1 MTNIEY
7 NENKTR
13 ATFNG
18 RLYYLRESQ
27 GYYYSPRKDRSGLD
41 MLHRMVFIHYNGE
54 IPQGYCIHHKD
65 GNKGNNDI
73 SNLECVKRSE
83 HSHYHGVNAPEEL
96 AEFRKRNLEENARPA
111 ANIWHGS
118 AEGREWHKQHY
129 EQMKDKLYEEVECVC
144 VVCGKTFTAHQKTG
158 SKCCSKACR
167 AKERRMSGI
176 DNETR
181 ICENCGKEFVTSR
194 FSKARFCSKQCS
206 ADTRKKVETRVC
218 LYCGKEFTVKPSQKK
233 VCCSRKCASNYF
245 AKPMTEEQKQKL
257 SIAKTGKK
265 LSEGT
270 KKKISETKKQ
280 RAKEN
285 RINEAQNI

>member
-206 ADTRKKVETRVC
+206 ADTRKKTETRVC
-218 LYCGKEFTVKPSQKK
+218 LYCGKEFTVKPAMKK

-245 AKPMTEEQKQKL
+245 AKPITEEQKQKISL
-257 SIAKTGKK
+257 ANKGRKHT
-265 LSEGT
+265 EET
-270 KKKISETKKQ
+270 KKKISEAAKK
-280 RAKEN
+280 RNKTD
-285 RINEAQNI
+285 

>member
-13 ATFNG
+13 AIFNG

-54 IPQGYCIHHKD
+54 IPKGYCIHHKD

-218 LYCGKEFTVKPSQKK
+218 LYCGQEFTAKPSQKK

-245 AKPMTEEQKQKL
+245 AKPITEEQKQKISL
-257 SIAKTGKK
+257 ANKGRKHT
-265 LSEGT
+265 EET
-270 KKKISETKKQ
+270 KKKISEA
-280 RAKEN
+280 AKN
-285 RINEAQNI
+285 RNKTD

>member
-13 ATFNG
+13 AIFNG

-54 IPQGYCIHHKD
+54 IPKGYCIHHKD

-73 SNLECVKRSE
+73 SNLECVRRSE

-206 ADTRKKVETRVC
+206 ADTRKKSETRIC
-218 LYCGKEFTVKPSQKK
+218 LYCGKEFTVKPAMKK

-257 SIAKTGKK
+257 SVAHKGKK
-265 LSEGT
+265 HTEET
-270 KKKISETKKQ
+270 KKKISEAAKK
-280 RAKEN
+280 RNKTD
-285 RINEAQNI
+285 

>member
-96 AEFRKRNLEENARPA
+96 A
-111 ANIWHGS
+111 
-118 AEGREWHKQHY
+118 
-129 EQMKDKLYEEVECVC
+129 
-144 VVCGKTFTAHQKTG
+144 
-158 SKCCSKACR
+158 
-167 AKERRMSGI
+167 
-176 DNETR
+176 
-181 ICENCGKEFVTSR
+181 
-194 FSKARFCSKQCS
+194 
-206 ADTRKKVETRVC
+206 
-218 LYCGKEFTVKPSQKK
+218 
-233 VCCSRKCASNYF
+233 
-245 AKPMTEEQKQKL
+245 
-257 SIAKTGKK
+257 
-265 LSEGT
+265 
-270 KKKISETKKQ
+270 
-280 RAKEN
+280 
-285 RINEAQNI
+285 

>member
-41 MLHRMVFIHYNGE
+41 MLHRMVYIHYNGE
-54 IPQGYCIHHKD
+54 IPKGYCIHHKD

-73 SNLECVKRSE
+73 SNLECVRRSE

-118 AEGREWHKQHY
+118 EEGRKWHKQHY

-206 ADTRKKVETRVC
+206 ADTRKKVETRIC
-218 LYCGKEFTVKPSQKK
+218 LYCGKEFTVKPAMKK

-257 SIAKTGKK
+257 SVAHKGKK
-265 LSEGT
+265 HTEET
-270 KKKISETKKQ
+270 KKKISEAAKK
-280 RAKEN
+280 RNKTD
-285 RINEAQNI
+285 

>member
-27 GYYYSPRKDRSGLD
+27 GYYYSPRKDKSGLD
-41 MLHRMVFIHYNGE
+41 MLHRMVYIHYNGE
-54 IPQGYCIHHKD
+54 IPKGYCIHHKD

-167 AKERRMSGI
+167 AKERRMSGL
-176 DNETR
+176 DNEIR
-181 ICENCGKEFVTSR
+181 ICENCGKEFITSR

-206 ADTRKKVETRVC
+206 ADTRKKTETRIC
-218 LYCGKEFTVKPSQKK
+218 LYCGKEFTVKPAMKK
-233 VCCSRKCASNYF
+233 VCCSRNCAANYF
-245 AKPMTEEQKQKL
+245 AKPMSEEQKQKL

-265 LSEGT
+265 HTEET
-270 KKKISETKKQ
+270 KKKISEAAKK
-280 RAKEN
+280 RNKTD
-285 RINEAQNI
+285 

>member
-13 ATFNG
+13 AIFNG

-54 IPQGYCIHHKD
+54 IPKGYCIHHKD

-73 SNLECVKRSE
+73 SNLECVRRSE
-83 HSHYHGVNAPEEL
+83 HSHYHGVNASEEL

-206 ADTRKKVETRVC
+206 ADTRKKTETRIC

-245 AKPMTEEQKQKL
+245 AKPMTEEQRQKL

-265 LSEGT
+265 LSEET
-270 KKKISETKKQ
+270 KKNISETKKQ
-280 RAKEN
+280 RAKEKAMG
-285 RINEAQNI
+285 EV

>member
-13 ATFNG
+13 AIFNG

-54 IPQGYCIHHKD
+54 IPKGYCIHHKD

-73 SNLECVKRSE
+73 SNLECVRRSE

-206 ADTRKKVETRVC
+206 ADTRKKSETRVC

-245 AKPMTEEQKQKL
+245 AKPMTEEQKQKISL
-257 SIAKTGKK
+257 ANKGRKHT
-265 LSEGT
+265 EET
-270 KKKISETKKQ
+270 KKKISEAAKK
-280 RAKEN
+280 RNKTD
-285 RINEAQNI
+285 

>member
-7 NENKTR
+7 NETKTR
-13 ATFNG
+13 AIFNG

-54 IPQGYCIHHKD
+54 IPKGYCIHHKD
-65 GNKGNNDI
+65 GNKANNDI
-73 SNLECVKRSE
+73 SNLECVRRSE

-96 AEFRKRNLEENARPA
+96 AEFRKRNLEKNARPA

-218 LYCGKEFTVKPSQKK
+218 LYCGKEFTVKPAMKK

-257 SIAKTGKK
+257 SIAHKGRKHT
-265 LSEGT
+265 EET
-270 KKKISETKKQ
+270 KKKISEAAKK
-280 RAKEN
+280 RNKTN
-285 RINEAQNI
+285 

>member
-41 MLHRMVFIHYNGE
+41 MLHRMVYIHYNGE
-54 IPQGYCIHHKD
+54 IPKGYCIHHKD

-73 SNLECVKRSE
+73 SNLECVRRSE

-265 LSEGT
+265 LSEET

-280 RAKEN
+280 RAKEK

>member
-27 GYYYSPRKDRSGLD
+27 GYYYSPRKDGSGLD

-54 IPQGYCIHHKD
+54 IPKGYCIHHKD

-218 LYCGKEFTVKPSQKK
+218 LYCGKEFTVKPAMKK

-245 AKPMTEEQKQKL
+245 AKPMTEEQKQKISL
-257 SIAKTGKK
+257 ANKGRKHT
-265 LSEGT
+265 EET
-270 KKKISETKKQ
+270 KKKISEAAKK
-280 RAKEN
+280 RNKN
-285 RINEAQNI
+285 D

>member
-41 MLHRMVFIHYNGE
+41 MLHRMIFIHYNGE
-54 IPQGYCIHHKD
+54 IPKGYCIHHKD

-73 SNLECVKRSE
+73 SNLECIKRSE

-218 LYCGKEFTVKPSQKK
+218 LYCGKEFTVKPAMKK

-257 SIAKTGKK
+257 SIVHKGRKHT
-265 LSEGT
+265 EET
-270 KKKISETKKQ
+270 KKKISEAAKK
-280 RAKEN
+280 RNKTN
-285 RINEAQNI
+285 

>member
-54 IPQGYCIHHKD
+54 IPKGYCIHHKD

-73 SNLECVKRSE
+73 SNLECVRRSE

-181 ICENCGKEFVTSR
+181 ICESCGKEFVTSR

-206 ADTRKKVETRVC
+206 ADTRKKTETRIC
-218 LYCGKEFTVKPSQKK
+218 LYCGKEFTVKPAMKK
-233 VCCSRKCASNYF
+233 VCCSRKCATNYF
-245 AKPMTEEQKQKL
+245 AKPITEEQKQKISL
-257 SIAKTGKK
+257 ANKGRKHTEEAKRKMSEAKK
-265 LSEGT
+265 RNKT
-270 KKKISETKKQ
+270 D
-280 RAKEN
+280 
-285 RINEAQNI
+285 

>member
-54 IPQGYCIHHKD
+54 IPKGYCIHHKD

-73 SNLECVKRSE
+73 SNLECVRRSK

-144 VVCGKTFTAHQKTG
+144 VVCAVD
-158 SKCCSKACR
+158 S
-167 AKERRMSGI
+167 
-176 DNETR
+176 
-181 ICENCGKEFVTSR
+181 
-194 FSKARFCSKQCS
+194 
-206 ADTRKKVETRVC
+206 
-218 LYCGKEFTVKPSQKK
+218 
-233 VCCSRKCASNYF
+233 
-245 AKPMTEEQKQKL
+245 
-257 SIAKTGKK
+257 
-265 LSEGT
+265 
-270 KKKISETKKQ
+270 
-280 RAKEN
+280 
-285 RINEAQNI
+285 

>member
-13 ATFNG
+13 AIFNG

-54 IPQGYCIHHKD
+54 IPKGYCIHHKD

-73 SNLECVKRSE
+73 SNLECVRRSE

-206 ADTRKKVETRVC
+206 ADTRKKTETRVC

-245 AKPMTEEQKQKL
+245 AKPITEEQKQKISL
-257 SIAKTGKK
+257 ANKGRKHT
-265 LSEGT
+265 EET
-270 KKKISETKKQ
+270 KKKISEAAKK
-280 RAKEN
+280 RNKTD
-285 RINEAQNI
+285 

>member
-54 IPQGYCIHHKD
+54 IPKGYCIHHKD

-73 SNLECVKRSE
+73 SNLECVRRSE

-206 ADTRKKVETRVC
+206 ADTRKKSETRIC
-218 LYCGKEFTVKPSQKK
+218 LYCGKEFTVKPAMKK

-257 SIAKTGKK
+257 SVAHKGKK
-265 LSEGT
+265 HTEET
-270 KKKISETKKQ
+270 KKKISEAAKK
-280 RAKEN
+280 RNKTD
-285 RINEAQNI
+285 